1 MVWHRNVPDTG
12 DTCKWLH
19 TSPLVCKVC
28 GMPDTLSGRVAA
40 NLRGELAR
48 RNLTHEEFAAKVGI
62 SRQAITNRVLGR
74 TPISLDELATYAAL
88 LEIEPAK
95 LLND

>member
-1 MVWHRNVPDTG
+1 M
-12 DTCKWLH
+12 
-19 TSPLVCKVC
+19 VC

-48 RNLTHEEFAAKVGI
+48 RNLSHEEFADRAGI
-62 SRQAITNRVLGR
+62 SRQAITNRCLGR
-74 TPISLDELATYAAL
+74 TPISLDELAQFAEL